1 VVRLYAGHLMTSL
14 EMAGILVSLLKVTGR
29 SDWLDWLDRPTA
41 APAWPV
47 SLLSGNLTLQKSS
60 RFTCLRAGT
69 KDTPLIWNN
78 EGSLQIRIRLF
89 KKIYLYHFE
98 NLY

>member
-1 VVRLYAGHLMTSL
+1 VVRLYVGHLMTSL

-47 SLLSGNLTLQKSS
+47 SLLSGNLTLHKIRCRSGS
-60 RFTCLRAGT
+60 ELFR
-69 KDTPLIWNN
+69 KNILII
-78 EGSLQIRIRLF
+78 L
-89 KKIYLYHFE
+89 
-98 NLY
+98 